1 MDFEI
6 FALHV
11 DPDHKAKHVLQESD
25 ILDNPKKLE
34 MQTVNTHVVYTAQ
47 KHNYFCAVL
56 LLPFYTPGA

>member
-34 MQTVNTHVVYTAQ
+34 MQTVNTHVVYTAPILRDL
-47 KHNYFCAVL
+47 KNTA
-56 LLPFYTPGA
+56 